1 MTPKDFK
8 LEVEEQLGFCKS
20 VLTQRAKRYSDSDD
34 RLHNFK
40 QAAYLNVTLPEQSLW
55 GMVTKQIVAL
65 SDELRKAECREDIN
79 MTNSLEYITDIINYM
94 LLLRALISE
103 ANE

>member
-1 MTPKDFK
+1 MTPNDFK
-8 LEVEEQLGFCKS
+8 QVVEGQLGICKS
-20 VLTQRAKRYSDSDD
+20 TLTQRAKRYSDSSD

-40 QAAYLNVTLPEQSLW
+40 QAAYLNVVLPEQSLW

-79 MTNSLEYITDIINYM
+79 VLDSMEYITDIINYM

-103 ANE
+103 AHE